1 MRTLSSLIIF
11 ACLTCVLAGGGRKS
25 NPTSRHLETIYQQS
39 ATNHTRSM
47 RATDAT
53 CPFSAPLTCDPT
65 SKYRTIDGACNNLIN
80 PYYGKA
86 NTPLTRVLP
95 PVYED
100 GLGAAKTSG
109 LPNPRTISTT
119 FNSDNKRGMYPS
131 SLNNFR

>member
-1 MRTLSSLIIF
+1 
-11 ACLTCVLAGGGRKS
+11 
-25 NPTSRHLETIYQQS
+25 
-39 ATNHTRSM
+39 M

-53 CPFSAPLTCDPT
+53 CPFSNPLTCDPT

-109 LPNPRTISTT
+109 LPNPEPSALHSTVTINEACILQVLTI
-119 FNSDNKRGMYPS
+119 FFKY
-131 SLNNFR
+131 